1 MSSDTPNADSAVA
14 NGAANGVDNSADK
27 LAAQLAELVESSQD
41 TDFDK
46 LGYHHL
52 HLAAFDRV
60 PDIARRF
67 RDAGYVLEM
76 VTCQDRRADAGNMRL
91 VYGFNRLTE
100 SSEGTDRHLL
110 HADVDWEQEA
120 VSITSVYKAADW
132 HEREVY
138 DMYGVRF
145 SGHPELK
152 RILLPDDADY
162 HALLKD
168 FGRIEDAPEA

>member
-1 MSSDTPNADSAVA
+1 MSTDTPNETSSEKSAERDE
-14 NGAANGVDNSADK
+14 NL
-27 LAAQLAELVESSQD
+27 LAGLVESSQD
-41 TDFDK
+41 TDFGK

-52 HLAAFDRV
+52 HVAGSVSL

-67 RDAGYVLEM
+67 RAAGYVLEM
-76 VTCQDRRADAGNMRL
+76 ITCQDRREDLSKMRL
-91 VYGFNRLTE
+91 VYGFNRLSE
-100 SSEGTDRHLL
+100 GSEGTDRHLL
-110 HADVDWEQEA
+110 HADIDWGQEA
-120 VSITSVYKAADW
+120 PSITSVYRAADW

-168 FGRIEDAPEA
+168 FGRMEDAPEA